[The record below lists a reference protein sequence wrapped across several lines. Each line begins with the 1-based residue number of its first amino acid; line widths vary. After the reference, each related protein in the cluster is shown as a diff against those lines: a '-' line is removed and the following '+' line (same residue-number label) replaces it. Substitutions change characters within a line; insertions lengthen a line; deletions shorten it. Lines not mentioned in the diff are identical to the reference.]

1 MEPQPSNENHFDNI
15 YYSKRKSEPFDGF
28 KWPWNEKKEPKK
40 LREKHYPDARKHWAK
55 TLLSLLKFSMTE
67 IVSSLWDFIDITCF
81 VESIL
86 GA

>member
-28 KWPWNEKKEPKK
+28 KWPWNEKKNLKRYNK
-40 LREKHYPDARKHWAK
+40 NI
-55 TLLSLLKFSMTE
+55 TLMRAQTLSPYKFSMTA
-67 IVSSLWDFIDITCF
+67 IVSSLWDFIDITCS

-86 GA
+86 DA

>member
-40 LREKHYPDARKHWAK
+40 LREKHYADARADIEQKPYCA
-55 TLLSLLKFSMTE
+55 
-67 IVSSLWDFIDITCF
+67 SSSSPWRR
-81 VESIL
+81 
-86 GA
+86 